1 MWHHHRQDMASLNKQ
16 LHGYSVGLTAFYA
29 ALLRQR
35 PGAFFGLVKLLPMA
49 AGYLKGGKA
58 AAEEAPDEPEGLA
71 AELDRR
77 QLQGMLKG
85 PLVYAKSRR
94 LQRRVAATLRSQ

>member
-1 MWHHHRQDMASLNKQ
+1 
-16 LHGYSVGLTAFYA
+16 
-29 ALLRQR
+29 
-35 PGAFFGLVKLLPMA
+35 MA
-49 AGYLKGGKA
+49 AGYLKGGKTA
-58 AAEEAPDEPEGLA
+58 QEEVPEAPQEPQGLA

-77 QLQGMLKG
+77 QLQGMLMG